1 MSSIKEALAAASKAS
16 DLRLS
21 SYRELCAV
29 RDTVNAKVAP
39 VQIALDK
46 AIAATQKAQAEE
58 AKLAS
63 QIDALWGSDWIA
75 LKREI
80 ANLARSLGKIPPA

>member
-29 RDTVNAKVAP
+29 RDTVNTKVAP
-39 VQIALDK
+39 VQAALDR
-46 AIAATQKAQAEE
+46 AIVATQKAQLEE
-58 AKLAS
+58 QRLAA
-63 QIDALWGSDWIA
+63 QIDALWGEDWVA